1 MTTHLET
8 AAQYAEEHKV
18 FQLFES
24 LLQDLCVQKPDKPIE
39 HLIKAL
45 KRDNVPRVIV
55 AGPPGAQ
62 ARSLCE
68 LLAAKSSLVHVI
80 ASDVWREL
88 ARLNVPCGM
97 AAKALVDAG
106 KEIPT
111 SLMLELLKEKLEM
124 GECVSHGYV
133 LEGFPADAAA
143 AREMLAMG
151 LLPTRFLHIGL
162 DDAEVVRRL
171 SGRRVDPK
179 ENLVYHLEDSP
190 PPNAEVAGRLIH
202 RADDTKERVTERLAK
217 YRKDMAAVLPC
228 FSKVLV
234 EIADTKAGEGGVS
247 KLLDAALPH
256 ISSEMPTRAPRG
268 CPRVL
273 LLGGPGAESEA
284 LGAALASTYSVT
296 LISALDLLHAAAIN
310 GSKAAEKAMKQAEP
324 LLAADAILGTLVVNR
339 IKQDDVR
346 TSGFVLVGYP
356 QTSMQAA
363 FLKKQGVWL
372 RHVVHLQLAPKAAE
386 AAVTGRRVD
395 PVDGEVYHVDL
406 SPPED
411 AATAERLVTHPRDEK
426 PEVKRQLK
434 SWNANKGQL
443 LKGYAD
449 RLVTED
455 ASRPERQLV
464 ERLAGCFLTL

>member
-1 MTTHLET
+1 MAGHLET
-8 AAQYAEEHKV
+8 AAQYAEEHKI

-24 LLQDLCVQKPDKPIE
+24 LLQEVVIAKPDQPIDF
-39 HLIKAL
+39 LIKAL
-45 KRDNVPRVIV
+45 KRDNVPRVVV

-68 LLAAKSSLVHVI
+68 LLAAKTSLVHVI

-88 ARLNVPCGM
+88 ARLNVQCGL
-97 AAKALVDAG
+97 AAKSLVDQG

-111 SLMLELLKEKLEM
+111 SLMLEMLKEKLSM

-133 LEGFPADAAA
+133 LEGFPADASA
-143 AREMLAMG
+143 ARQMLAAG
-151 LLPTRFLHIGL
+151 ILPTRFLHIAL

-179 ENLVYHLEDSP
+179 ENLVYHLEDAP
-190 PPNAEVAGRLIH
+190 PPNDEVKGRLIH
-202 RADDTKERVTERLAK
+202 RADDTKERVAERLAK
-217 YRKDMAAVLPC
+217 YRKDMAGVLPC

-234 EIADTKAGEGGVS
+234 EIADSKTGDKGVN
-247 KLLDAALPH
+247 KLLDAALSH
-256 ISSEMPTRAPRG
+256 ITSEMPTRAPRG

-273 LLGGPGAESEA
+273 LLGGPGAENEA
-284 LGAALASTYSVT
+284 VGAALASTYGAK
-296 LISALDLLHAAAIN
+296 LISGIDLLHGAAIN
-310 GSKAAEKAMKQAEP
+310 GSKAAEKAMKAAEP
-324 LLAADAILGTLVVNR
+324 LIAADAILGTLVVNR

-356 QTSMQAA
+356 ATQAQAA

-372 RHVVHLQLAPKAAE
+372 RHVVHLELSQKAAE
-386 AAVTGRRVD
+386 AAVTGTRFD
-395 PVDGEVYHVDL
+395 PVDGEIYHVE
-406 SPPED
+406 SNPPED
-411 AATAERLVTHPRDEK
+411 ADTLQRLVVHPKHEK
-426 PEVKRQLK
+426 PAVKRSLK
-434 SWNANKGQL
+434 TWNANKGAL

-449 RLVTED
+449 RLITED
-455 ASRPERQLV
+455 ASRPEHQLV